1 MKINKSEILNLEQKQ
16 TIFKLWNSEY
26 PDKIVYSELS
36 DFEDYLN
43 GLSNQKHYLLLNDE
57 NEILGWALTFTRN
70 EGNWFAIILDSKIQ
84 RKGFGTILLNELKN
98 DNVIVNGWAVDHH
111 SEVKRNREKYVSPI
125 DFYIKNGFLADQDVR
140 IENDKISVVK
150 ITWKKNRDI

>member
-1 MKINKSEILNLEQKQ
+1 MVMMRIRKIIK
-16 TIFKLWNSEY
+16 
-26 PDKIVYSELS
+26 
-36 DFEDYLN
+36 
-43 GLSNQKHYLLLNDE
+43 
-57 NEILGWALTFTRN
+57 A
-70 EGNWFAIILDSKIQ
+70 
-84 RKGFGTILLNELKN
+84 
-98 DNVIVNGWAVDHH
+98 VNGWAVDHH

>member
-1 MKINKSEILNLEQKQ
+1 M
-16 TIFKLWNSEY
+16 
-26 PDKIVYSELS
+26 
-36 DFEDYLN
+36 
-43 GLSNQKHYLLLNDE
+43 LNDE

-84 RKGFGTILLNELKN
+84 RKGFGTILLNELKK

-150 ITWKKNRDI
+150 ITWKKNRDKFNSDII

>member
-43 GLSNQKHYLLLNDE
+43 GLSNQKYYLLLNDE

-84 RKGFGTILLNELKN
+84 RKGFGTILLNELKK